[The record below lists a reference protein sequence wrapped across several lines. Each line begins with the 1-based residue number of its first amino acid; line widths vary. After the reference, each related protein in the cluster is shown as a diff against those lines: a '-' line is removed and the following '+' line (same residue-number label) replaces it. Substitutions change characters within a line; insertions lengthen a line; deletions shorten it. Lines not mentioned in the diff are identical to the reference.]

1 MNDQHPNAQRIL
13 RWLQAFNDNELDKI
27 HGIFTE
33 KLVYRVSGHGPIS
46 REYHGVT
53 DYVTN
58 LLGWVK
64 QHSDNTVTFEP
75 VVLLAD
81 DHAVMLL
88 ARITAQRAGKRLAGE
103 NVFMFR
109 FDDAG
114 ECIEGR
120 TIPLDQYA
128 FDSFWSQESGAP
140 GVYVVRK

>member
-1 MNDQHPNAQRIL
+1 MNSQHPNAQQIM
-13 RWLQAFNDNELDKI
+13 RWLEAFNANDLDRIKAL
-27 HGIFTE
+27 FTE
-33 KLVYRVSGHGPIS
+33 KLVYRVSGRGPIS
-46 REYHGVT
+46 REYRGVT

-64 QHSDNTVTFEP
+64 QHSDNTVTFTP
-75 VVLLAD
+75 VILLAD

-88 ARITAQRAGKRLAGE
+88 ARITAQRGGKQLEGQ
-103 NVFMFR
+103 NIFLFR

-128 FDSFWSQESGAP
+128 FDEFWS
-140 GVYVVRK
+140 

>member
-1 MNDQHPNAQRIL
+1 MTDPHPNAQRIS
-13 RWLQAFNDNELDKI
+13 RWLQAFNDNNLDAIKT
-27 HGIFTE
+27 IFTDA
-33 KLVYRVSGHGPIS
+33 LVYRVAGHGPIS
-46 REYHGVT
+46 REYRGVE

-64 QHSDNTVTFEP
+64 RHSDNTVTFEP

-88 ARITAQRAGKRLAGE
+88 ARITAQRAGKRLTGE

-120 TIPLDQYA
+120 TIPVDQAA
-128 FDSFWSQESGAP
+128 FDAFWS
-140 GVYVVRK
+140 